1 MAGVRRQATCSRLLG
16 FSTDPISPIW
26 HRTVEPFAQSRM
38 HRLAPLPLRCLQF
51 ADASPAA
58 DNDSMGKTLFR
69 ENRNVADGTTQPVH
83 PACRGSVAVPNR
95 LLAQRYGPSTIEHS
109 LNSTNV
115 TCAACNEDA
124 RPILLIELGPE
135 EPRYHDPCVRRLP
148 GVASVGGCILAR

>member
-1 MAGVRRQATCSRLLG
+1 
-16 FSTDPISPIW
+16 
-26 HRTVEPFAQSRM
+26 
-38 HRLAPLPLRCLQF
+38 
-51 ADASPAA
+51 
-58 DNDSMGKTLFR
+58 MGKTLFR

-148 GVASVGGCILAR
+148 RGFRWGMYIGKVIVTMASAASPHTHG